1 MISDYCSCVVVARV
15 YISRKFYISQTG
27 ILYIAMCF
35 VVKTCCGFGKLWFF
49 LWQNLPV
56 HFPAGDIDRE
66 ATEMGQF
73 VLLKSTKVGALSEA
87 AVHLSHAPGSKWLI
101 LKLHLLFNIDN

>member
-1 MISDYCSCVVVARV
+1 VGLASC
-15 YISRKFYISQTG
+15 G
-27 ILYIAMCF
+27 
-35 VVKTCCGFGKLWFF
+35 FF